1 MFDLFLD
8 QHPVTFIGH
17 GLKKI
22 AQAHKP
28 RQIGNVPKDD
38 VLLRPSTPERSG
50 LVQGS
55 NPIPGDPLTVN
66 GCSGDPLSS
75 LIVHPDARL
84 FLDGNYHYPPNGL
97 EGHQY
102 GHYVGINGFV
112 NYRNQQ
118 NGGLSQTSS
127 PTARLVCRYC

>member
-1 MFDLFLD
+1 MD

-17 GLKKI
+17 CLKKI
-22 AQAHKP
+22 AQAHKV

-38 VLLRPSTPERSG
+38 VPLRPSTPERSG

-55 NPIPGDPLTVN
+55 NPIPGDPLAVN
-66 GCSGDPLSS
+66 RCSGDPLSS
-75 LIVHPDARL
+75 LIVHPDTRL
-84 FLDGNYHYPPNGL
+84 FLDGNHHYPPNGL

-102 GHYVGINGFV
+102 GQYVGINGFV
-112 NYRNQQ
+112 SYRNQQ

-127 PTARLVCRYC
+127 PTARLVYRGG